1 MFDIWLVCILFEKI
15 AQKIPCSAER
25 KTEQQITVEKETSLA
40 RQEKTHYKKKST
52 ENGTKIAKNQQHN

>member
-40 RQEKTHYKKKST
+40 RQEKT
-52 ENGTKIAKNQQHN
+52 TKRRRAQRMEQR